1 MAGHRLRSQRL
12 DRALAAGALV
22 LALTLSA
29 CSAASP
35 SATSSVVQSATASAA
50 ASVSPTP
57 AANSSP
63 QIAVSGEHA
72 CALPGDGTVKCW
84 GLNYFGELGDG
95 TRTPSSVP
103 AGDTLPLVTVTV
115 IAAAGSSTPLTGV
128 TAIAAGLRHTC
139 AVLTDTT
146 VKCWGWNS
154 TIHEPTAITGSGGQL
169 GDGTVVDRLA
179 PVTVI
184 TAAGS
189 SDPLTGVRA
198 LAAGWFHTCA
208 LMVDTTVK
216 CWGTNKEGQLGDD
229 NTTDTTAPVAV
240 IAAPGSTTAL
250 SGVMAIA
257 TGDFRTCA
265 LLADTTVTCW
275 GWNYVSQLS
284 NPVTGPKPD
293 VTPVAV
299 GDSPSGGV
307 LSGITAIAVAGGFTQ
322 DVGGFLACALMTS
335 QRAKCWGANDNGSL
349 GDGTT
354 TSSLT
359 AVDVVGLPGPATAIT
374 GGCALL
380 ADTTISCWPHFDS
393 AGQLVNAPAL
403 VIEAKGSTKPLTGVT
418 TIALG
423 DSQRCAILAA
433 GSVKCWSSN
442 GTDPTAVP
450 GLQITAS
457 AG

>member
-1 MAGHRLRSQRL
+1 VIGRGWTTQKCLWTLAGG
-12 DRALAAGALV
+12 ALALV
-22 LALTLSA
+22 LALSA
-29 CSAASP
+29 CSTASP
-35 SATSSVVQSATASAA
+35 SATSSVRASASPEVS
-50 ASVSPTP
+50 ASASASPAGNP
-57 AANSSP
+57 SP

-84 GLNYFGELGDG
+84 GANDNGSLGDG
-95 TRTPSSVP
+95 NRTASSVP
-103 AGDTLPLVTVTV
+103 AGDTLPLVPVTV
-115 IAAAGSSTPLTGV
+115 IAAPGSSTPLAGV

-184 TAAGS
+184 AAAGRS
-189 SDPLTGVRA
+189 EPLSGVQA
-198 LAAGWFHTCA
+198 VTAGWFHTCA

-216 CWGTNKEGQLGDD
+216 CWGTNKEGQLGDGT
-229 NTTDTTAPVAV
+229 TTDTTAPVAV
-240 IAAPGSTTAL
+240 IAAPGSTSPL

-257 TGDFRTCA
+257 AGDFRTCA

-275 GWNYVSQLS
+275 GWKYVSQLS
-284 NPVTGPKPD
+284 DPNVGPKPD
-293 VTPVAV
+293 VAPVPV
-299 GDSPSGGV
+299 NDSPSGGV
-307 LSGITAIAVAGGFTQ
+307 LSGVTAVAVAGGYTQ
-322 DVGGFLACALMTS
+322 DVGGFLACALLTS

-354 TSSLT
+354 TSSLS

-380 ADTTISCWPHFDS
+380 ADTTVSCWPNFD
-393 AGQLVNAPAL
+393 ANGQLVNAPAL
-403 VIEAKGSTKPLTGVT
+403 VVEAKGSTTPLTGVT
-418 TIALG
+418 TIAVG
-423 DSQRCAILAA
+423 DSQRCAILTG

-442 GTDPTAVP
+442 GTAPTTVP
-450 GLQITAS
+450 GLLVS
-457 AG
+457 AP